1 MDNIPVTPWPP
12 VKVRKEGNGYSILSW
27 DRIYSLRDS
36 VLFTS
41 VVSHGNEILS
51 APMHLTGSENG
62 MEIEW
67 REQNAFI
74 MEETAQKVTIC
85 ASQESS
91 AFIVNTCL
99 ETEYDGYCAIDI
111 KIVTMPEPGTNDN
124 ENLLAQASIRFPF
137 SLICCILYLTAPA
150 HYRARCN
157 IWRSRG
163 RKIISCRHPLC
174 TNDWGLETR
183 VLINK
188 PILLF
193 KGSRMDGSQGRF
205 LSFQPCHL

>member
-1 MDNIPVTPWPP
+1 M
-12 VKVRKEGNGYSILSW
+12 
-27 DRIYSLRDS
+27 
-36 VLFTS
+36 
-41 VVSHGNEILS
+41 
-51 APMHLTGSENG
+51 A
-62 MEIEW
+62 
-67 REQNAFI
+67 AFI
-74 MEETAQKVTIC
+74 M
-85 ASQESS
+85 
-91 AFIVNTCL
+91 L
-99 ETEYDGYCAIDI
+99 